1 MLVDHAEHRRVDRDG
16 KPAVRSRQ
24 NAALRID
31 DLTARGGKV
40 DQAVGLALSR
50 EREMR
55 PPHDLE
61 RPQAQGEQPE
71 EAEGGKPDDPD
82 AKEEAGAAVKVGGG
96 DRNRSHA
103 ETPRNADSA
112 PAAPRLR
119 NEVAQRTRPGSASGT
134 GRVPSPFIPL
144 RMPASEM
151 GCQAII

>member
-1 MLVDHAEHRRVDRDG
+1 
-16 KPAVRSRQ
+16 
-24 NAALRID
+24 
-31 DLTARGGKV
+31 
-40 DQAVGLALSR
+40 
-50 EREMR
+50 MR